1 MSTKFTLSKI
11 YNLLLSDFMV
21 LVNKCNILDCI
32 SINIQLI
39 PSQNLYNKWKLYW
52 FANKICFDTFVVLF
66 KDFSLQPLRYI
77 SILCLSMKLLLVY
90 HVYFNVQIAWLK
102 HVFFFIFY
110 YIIQNFYHYCWK
122 YICHPNIRLN
132 QGINK
137 IFCDLA

>member
-102 HVFFFIFY
+102 HVFFHILLHNTKLLPLLLK
-110 YIIQNFYHYCWK
+110 ICLPSK
-122 YICHPNIRLN
+122 YSFES
-132 QGINK
+132 GNK
-137 IFCDLA
+137 